1 MTGLEL
7 DELNEHF
14 DLIQKLIRVQEMY
27 QNMEAKALG
36 AQRITGMPHGTGIS
50 DKVGMLA
57 TELADL
63 SGRITYLQN
72 AIRESEK
79 PIEEWVNNIEDDK
92 TRMIFRLRFLHGYS
106 WGEVAYYIG
115 TGISEDTAK
124 QVCYRYLKIIS

>member
-1 MTGLEL
+1 MEL
-7 DELNEHF
+7 DELNKHL
-14 DLIQKLIRVQEMY
+14 DLIEKLHDVQEMY

-36 AQRITGMPHGTGIS
+36 AQKITGMPHGTGVS
-50 DKVGMLA
+50 DKVGLLA

-63 SGRITYLQN
+63 SGRITYLRE
-72 AIRESEK
+72 AIRESAG
-79 PIEEWVNNIEDDK
+79 PIEEWVNTIEEDK

-106 WGEVAYYIG
+106 WGEVAYYVG